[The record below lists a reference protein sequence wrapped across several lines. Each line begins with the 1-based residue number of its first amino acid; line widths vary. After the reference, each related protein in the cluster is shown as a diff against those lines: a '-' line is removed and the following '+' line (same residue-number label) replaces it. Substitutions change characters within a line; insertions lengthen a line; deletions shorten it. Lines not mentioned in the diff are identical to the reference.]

1 MTTDQKSKITIQ
13 AKIAAP
19 INQVWTVFNDPR
31 HIVKWNSASP
41 DWHSPKASNE
51 LEPGGSFSYR
61 MEAKDGSF
69 GFDFTGVFQK
79 VIPNELLSYVLDDG
93 REVEVIFFEKNDF
106 TELIETF
113 EAESSNSIELQKQ
126 GWQAI
131 LDNFKS
137 YIESLQTDSLH
148 FEIEI
153 QAPVKKVFS
162 LMIASETYQE
172 WTSAFS
178 PTSHYVGTWE
188 KGSKIQF
195 LSKTENGNLE
205 GMVSR
210 IADMIPNKYVSI
222 EHLGFVSNGEEITTG
237 PKIEPWAGAHENY
250 SFYDLG
256 EKTLLKIDMETGG
269 EYRDYF
275 LNTWPIALEKLKE
288 ICER

>member
-31 HIVKWNSASP
+31 HIVKWNCPSP

-69 GFDFTGVFQK
+69 GFDFNGVFQK
-79 VIPNELLSYVLDDG
+79 VKPNELLSYVIDDG
-93 REVEVIFFEKNDF
+93 REVEVIFFENNGF

-153 QAPVKKVFS
+153 QVPVDRVFS
-162 LMIASETYQE
+162 LMLASETYKE
-172 WTSAFS
+172 WTSVFS
-178 PTSHYVGTWE
+178 STSHYEGTWE
-188 KGSKIQF
+188 KGSKILF
-195 LSKTENGNLE
+195 LSKSENGNLE

-210 IADMIPNKYVSI
+210 ISENISNKYLSI

-237 PKIEPWAGAHENY
+237 PEVEAWAGAHENY
-250 SFYDLG
+250 SFYAQG
-256 EKTLLKIDMETGG
+256 EKTLVKVDMESSGKF
-269 EYRDYF
+269 RDYF
-275 LNTWPIALEKLKE
+275 ADTWPKALVLLKN